1 MSEEGVI
8 MRVTI
13 NKFTGPLDL
22 LLHLI
27 RKEEMDIFDID
38 IHKITEQYL
47 DFMHKNPVPNLDSAG
62 EFVRM
67 AALLIYIKSKSMF
80 PSPVEGEETPTEEE
94 LKAILTKNL
103 LKMQLVQS
111 LSKQLNQ
118 YAFLKRDIWSGK
130 GEKGLFTETEQNKK
144 TKPQSVLN
152 LMRAYHRVFQKAP
165 SARFSNLS
173 EEVDPPVFLMDEI
186 HSLHKKLATVGSSLK
201 MSSLI
206 KQKDKDCFSQTLIV
220 FLVLLE
226 LTRLGMVS
234 PTQEENFSDID
245 ILVKKQFNKTDFQS
259 VQSMEI

>member
-1 MSEEGVI
+1 MQVS
-8 MRVTI
+8 I

-47 DFMHKNPVPNLDSAG
+47 DFMDKNPVPNLDSAG

-80 PSPVEGEETPTEEE
+80 PSAVEEEETLTEEE
-94 LKAILTKNL
+94 LKAELTKNL
-103 LKMQLVQS
+103 LKMQLVKN
-111 LSKQLNQ
+111 LSKRLNQ
-118 YAFLKRDIWSGK
+118 YACLRRDIWSGK
-130 GEKGLFTETEQNKK
+130 GEKNLFTEAGQNKK
-144 TKPQSVLN
+144 TKPQPVLN
-152 LMRAYHRVFQKAP
+152 LMKAYHRVFQKTP
-165 SARFSNLS
+165 PPRFSTMS
-173 EEVDPPVFLMDEI
+173 ETDPPFFLMDEI
-186 HSLHKKLATVGSSLK
+186 HALHKKLNIVGSSLK

-206 KQKDKDCFSQTLIV
+206 KQKDKNYLSQTLIV
-220 FLVLLE
+220 FLILLE

-245 ILVKKQFNKTDFQS
+245 ILVKKQVNKTDFQS
-259 VQSMEI
+259 IQNQETL